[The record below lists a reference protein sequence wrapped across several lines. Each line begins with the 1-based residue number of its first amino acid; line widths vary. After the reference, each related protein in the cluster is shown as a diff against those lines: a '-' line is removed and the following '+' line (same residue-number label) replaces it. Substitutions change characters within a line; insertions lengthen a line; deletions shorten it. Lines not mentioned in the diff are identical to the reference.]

1 MHSIRKFVGKLKSED
16 RLNQIVLKNTV
27 GAFIVKGGSVIIS
40 LLTMPAYIRYF
51 DNQSVLGIWFTII
64 SILNWILNFDLGIGN
79 GLRNHLVQAFV
90 QRDKKELKKY
100 ISSAYFS
107 CIFVS
112 AVIFL
117 IGFFLFAYC
126 NWNSFFNI
134 STKVIASDV
143 LLQAVRIIF
152 AGVLLQ
158 FVLKLIT
165 SILYAMQKSAIPG
178 FLNLISNLI
187 LLVFVTVKRAGNV
200 ASKLISLA
208 WMNIL
213 AVNIPLL
220 LTTVLV
226 LYFGL
231 KKCFPSINFIDKRH
245 IVDIMKLGGAFFII
259 QCMYMIIMNTN
270 EFLITWFLSPKDV
283 VDYQIYNKIFMLIG
297 TIFNLALTP
306 IWSAVTQAIS
316 EKKYTWIMK
325 TYSSLKKLSLLGVL
339 CNFLLVPFLQPIINL
354 WLGNR
359 AIHTNTCYGLI
370 LAVFGCLFIWNGVI
384 SSIVNGIGKVKLQLL
399 LMSIG
404 AVLNFPVAY
413 LFAMITHSWISIIFA
428 NVIALL
434 PYCIIQPIW
443 ISHYFKKLQKDAI
456 KSPEENASSNA
467 DEKKTAQEPHS
478 TAIY

>member
-1 MHSIRKFVGKLKSED
+1 MHSIRKLVGKFKSED
-16 RLNQIVLKNTV
+16 RLNQIVLKNTL
-27 GAFIVKGGSVIIS
+27 GAFIVKGGSVIVS

-79 GLRNHLVQAFV
+79 GLRNHLVQTFA
-90 QRDKKELKKY
+90 QRDRKELKKY
-100 ISSAYFS
+100 ISSAYFA

-112 AVIFL
+112 VVIFL
-117 IGFFLFAYC
+117 MGFFAFAYC

-165 SILYAMQKSAIPG
+165 SILYAMQKSAVPG
-178 FLNLISNLI
+178 FLNLITNLI
-187 LLVFVTVKRAGNV
+187 LLVFVTVKRTGNV
-200 ASKLISLA
+200 ASNLISLA

-245 IVDIMKLGGAFFII
+245 IADIMKLGGAFFII

-306 IWSAVTQAIS
+306 IWSAVTQAVS
-316 EKKYTWIMK
+316 EKKYSWIMK
-325 TYSSLKKLSLLGVL
+325 TYSSLKKLFLLAAL
-339 CNFLLVPFLQPIINL
+339 CNFLLIPFLQTIINL
-354 WLGNR
+354 WLGDR
-359 AIHTNTCYGLI
+359 AIHANIWYGLI
-370 LAVFGCLFIWNGVI
+370 FAVSGSLFIWNGVI
-384 SSIVNGIGKVKLQLL
+384 SSIINGIGKVKLQLL
-399 LMSIG
+399 LMSAG

-413 LFAMITHSWISIIFA
+413 LFVMITHSWISIIIA

-434 PYCIIQPIW
+434 PYCIIQPLW
-443 ISHYFKKLQKDAI
+443 MTRWLRRWRADDQKA
-456 KSPEENASSNA
+456 A
-467 DEKKTAQEPHS
+467 
-478 TAIY
+478 

>member
-1 MHSIRKFVGKLKSED
+1 MHSIRKLVGKSKSED

-27 GAFIVKGGSVIIS
+27 GAFIVKGGSVIVS

-79 GLRNHLVQAFV
+79 GLRNHLVQVFV
-90 QRDKKELKKY
+90 KRDRKELKKY
-100 ISSAYFS
+100 ISSAYFT

-112 AVIFL
+112 IVAFL
-117 IGFFLFAYC
+117 IGFFVFSYC

-134 STKVIASDV
+134 STKVIASNV
-143 LLQAVRIIF
+143 LLQTVRIIF

-187 LLVFVTVKRAGNV
+187 LLVFVTVKREGNV
-200 ASKLISLA
+200 TSKLISLA

-220 LTTVLV
+220 LATVLV

-231 KKCFPSINFIDKRH
+231 KKCFPSINSIDKRH
-245 IVDIMKLGGAFFII
+245 ITHIMKLGGAFFII

-306 IWSAVTQAIS
+306 IWSAVTQAAS

-325 TYSSLKKLSLLGVL
+325 VYSLLKKLSLLGVF
-339 CNFLLVPFLQPIINL
+339 CNFLLVPFLQSIINL

-359 AIHTNTCYGLI
+359 AIHANIGYGLI
-370 LAVFGCLFIWNGVI
+370 FAVSGSLFIWNGVI

-413 LFAMITHSWISIIFA
+413 LFVMITHSWISIIIA

-434 PYCIIQPIW
+434 PYCFIQPIW
-443 ISHYFKKLQKDAI
+443 ISRYFEKLQAHC
-456 KSPEENASSNA
+456 KSVTVKMHVNS
-467 DEKKTAQEPHS
+467 
-478 TAIY
+478 